1 MTPTHG
7 RAAPAPIGV
16 DTTVSARRDL
26 ARFVE
31 TNPAAVSAT
40 VRPHVLPA
48 SAYWRA
54 AASSTAASW
63 REALTSRIPGNV
75 MAGVTVAL
83 VALPLNMALA
93 IACGLPASVGLITG
107 AVAGVLGAIL
117 GGARLQITGPEV
129 ALAPITFELLTR
141 HGLEGLLAVTV
152 MAGLIQIAFGV
163 LRVGRLVHAIPV
175 PVIAGFLAA
184 VGIMVFDS
192 QLPVLLGVSDQARL
206 VTELDGSI
214 LAGVSWPTVAVGLL
228 TIALLVGVPKF
239 ARRVPAPLVGLGV
252 AMAAVAVLQPSIAM
266 VDSITGGWPVPA
278 LPSMTR
284 IPFGELFAEAFALA
298 LIASI
303 DSLLCAVSI
312 DTRTGSS
319 GTRTDQE
326 LVAQGIANVGS
337 ACFGGMPV
345 AAAIVRSA
353 AAVEAGAT
361 SRLAPLV
368 QSIVLALVVLAFG
381 SVVGHIPLVALAG
394 ILLVVGWRLV
404 DWGLLRQM
412 WTSARFEVGV
422 AVATA
427 VGILLTDFVIG
438 VLVGVL
444 AALAEFAY
452 RQRALLRMHAEH
464 VHDDMGV
471 RVVRLHGPLFFGSQ
485 AQVARIFEAIVEVRV
500 VVVDLQGVPTLDSS
514 GAGALARSVERLR
527 YDGIEV
533 WLTALPPGGR
543 TLLASAIDG
552 ADPGVRLLSSVDA
565 ALRRLARRA
574 SEAAAD
580 TSFVDGHRPLLAAA
594 GDPR

>member
-1 MTPTHG
+1 
-7 RAAPAPIGV
+7 
-16 DTTVSARRDL
+16 
-26 ARFVE
+26 
-31 TNPAAVSAT
+31 
-40 VRPHVLPA
+40 
-48 SAYWRA
+48 
-54 AASSTAASW
+54 
-63 REALTSRIPGNV
+63 

-93 IACGLPASVGLITG
+93 IACGLPASVGLVTG
-107 AVAGVLGAIL
+107 AVAGVLGAVL
-117 GGARLQITGPEV
+117 GGSRLQITGPEV
-129 ALAPITFELLTR
+129 ALAPITFELLSR

-184 VGIMVFDS
+184 VAIMVFDS

-206 VTELDGSI
+206 VTELDASI
-214 LAGVSWPTVAVGLL
+214 LSGVRWPTVAIGLV
-228 TIALLVGVPKF
+228 TIALLVAVPKL
-239 ARRVPAPLVGLGV
+239 ARRIPAPLVGLGA
-252 AMAAVAVLQPSIAM
+252 AMALVAVMEPSVAM
-266 VDSITGGWPVPA
+266 VDSISAGFPAPA
-278 LPSMTR
+278 LPSLTPV
-284 IPFGELFAEAFALA
+284 PFDELFAEAFALA

-312 DTRTGSS
+312 DARTGRS

-368 QSIVLALVVLAFG
+368 QSVVLALVVVAFG
-381 SVVGHIPLVALAG
+381 TVVGHIPLVALAG

-404 DWGLLRQM
+404 DWSLLRQM
-412 WTSARFEVGV
+412 WTSTRFEVGV
-422 AVATA
+422 VVATA
-427 VGILLTDFVIG
+427 IGILLTDFVIG

-452 RQRALLRMHAEH
+452 RQRTLVRMHGEH
-464 VHDDMGV
+464 DHDVDGV
-471 RVVRLHGPLFFGSQ
+471 RVVRLQGPLFFGSQ
-485 AQVARIFEAIVEVRV
+485 GEVARIFEAIVEVRV
-500 VVVDLQGVPTLDSS
+500 VVVDLGGVPTVDSS

-527 YDGIEV
+527 CEGIEV
-533 WLTALPPGGR
+533 WLTALPREGR
-543 TLLASAIDG
+543 ALLTSTIG
-552 ADPGVRLLSSVDA
+552 EADPGVRLLSSVEA
-565 ALRRLARRA
+565 ALGRLAARA
-574 SEAAAD
+574 AEA
-580 TSFVDGHRPLLAAA
+580 SFTDGHRPLLAAA
-594 GDPR
+594 GDRA